1 MNIYVEECLELF
13 RENIVRDAATP
24 AKKDMFEVDETL
36 SRLNDGK
43 DELFK
48 HLVSKLLYVSKR
60 CRLDILLAV
69 GFLCT
74 RVSKCTE
81 QYWGKLR
88 RVMQYLYRRKEEFLT
103 LGTDDLSMIGCWVDA
118 AYASHLDMR
127 SHT

>member
-118 AYASHLDMR
+118 AYASHPDMR